1 MEAEVELELR
11 EAPPPPLSL
20 DFCHVIKLF
29 IIVFNTCPL
38 CGGNRALGFGWE
50 LESENWFSIS
60 SGESNGVSLPVVKRG
75 KETERENTII
85 VNQSNG

>member
-20 DFCHVIKLF
+20 DFSHGVKLF
-29 IIVFNTCPL
+29 IIVLNTCPL
-38 CGGNRALGFGWE
+38 FGGNRALAFGWA

-60 SGESNGVSLPVVKRG
+60 WGKSNRVSFPVVKRG
-75 KETERENTII
+75 KETEREREYGNR
-85 VNQSNG
+85 QSE